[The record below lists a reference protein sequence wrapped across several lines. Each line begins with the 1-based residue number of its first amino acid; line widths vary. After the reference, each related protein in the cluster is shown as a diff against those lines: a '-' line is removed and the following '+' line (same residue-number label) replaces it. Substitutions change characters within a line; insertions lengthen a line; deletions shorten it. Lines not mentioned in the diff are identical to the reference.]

1 MQEGFSISYVQSEMC
16 RKLRLSISY
25 IQSEMCRKDL
35 VLVMLKSEMFM
46 VYNIQSY
53 MYTHNPVCEC
63 NSECCIS

>member
-16 RKLRLSISY
+16 RKDLVLVTFKSK
-25 IQSEMCRKDL
+25 MCRKDL

-53 MYTHNPVCEC
+53 MYTHNPVCEY
-63 NSECCIS
+63 NSECCIP

>member
-1 MQEGFSISYVQSEMC
+1 MQEGFSISYVQS
-16 RKLRLSISY
+16 K
-25 IQSEMCRKDL
+25 MCRKDL

-63 NSECCIS
+63 NSECCIQYRSAKS